1 MPELFKI
8 WNSYIAPAVDQ
19 GLDIGSA
26 TYRFNNLY
34 IAGAITLTQLNLGA
48 AEPIVFRDNDIY
60 IQSTDDGYLDLYAD
74 TRIRVHSQFIADGYF
89 FNVTSKL
96 DTYTTL
102 FSDDIILCDG
112 TWTLSLLNSTGSGK
126 VCHIKNVGTGMIT
139 VDGNAGDLI
148 DGELTI
154 LLANQ
159 YDGITVVDG
168 ALHQW
173 YILTDNR

>member
-1 MPELFKI
+1 MAEIFKI
-8 WNSYIAPAVDQ
+8 WNTYIAPAVDEGQ
-19 GLDIGSA
+19 DIGSL
-26 TYRFNNLY
+26 TYRFEDLYLSKKAYFRDASLY
-34 IAGAITLTQLNLGA
+34 IA
-48 AEPIVFRDNDIY
+48 
-60 IQSTDDGYLDLYAD
+60 STDDGYLDLYAD

-159 YDGITVVDG
+159 YNGITVVDG